1 MKKIDF
7 AKLCQVVSCIDY
19 MYPETFPVLFN
30 VDGKDYVAGIC
41 GWDVTDDTF
50 KKKLE
55 AYLGCVDDMVYI
67 AERCNG
73 ITGITLGLFDPDGVD
88 KKEISEI
95 LAAKCGITEGSVI
108 GLEEEDEENRDTD
121 PYGIFDEIGVGAC
134 LKGFEWIPV
143 ITKEDLARELI
154 DEIEM
159 TEIEDD
165 EDDDIKEEVEEK
177 TVLSEEFKE
186 YYKFP
191 LKMWN
196 DFAVKVF
203 TNDNCMA
210 FDWLLPGNEKYDQ
223 VKIKL
228 LDALNGG
235 DVKFQVRKR
244 FSYNRE
250 NGRIRVRI
258 EEGEHA
264 GAEQNVCLIR
274 GWGMLTGV
282 GGYNL
287 DADKAAEI
295 QDSFAEY
302 CVNIWNNANA

>member
-7 AKLCQVVSCIDY
+7 AKLCQLVSCIDFTE
-19 MYPETFPVLFN
+19 PETYLILFN
-30 VDGKDYVAGIC
+30 VDGRDYEAGLC
-41 GWDVTDDTF
+41 GWCDTDETF

-67 AERCNG
+67 AERYDG
-73 ITGITLGLFDPDGVD
+73 ITGVTLGLFDPDGVD
-88 KKEISEI
+88 KKEIGEI
-95 LAAKCGITEGSVI
+95 LAAKCGITEDSVI
-108 GLEEEDEENRDTD
+108 GLEEDQYRDAD
-121 PYGIFDEIGVGAC
+121 AYGIFDEFGVGNC
-134 LKGFEWIPV
+134 LEGFEWIPML
-143 ITKEDLARELI
+143 TKEDLACELI
-154 DEIEM
+154 IEIEK
-159 TEIEDD
+159 TEIEDG
-165 EDDDIKEEVEEK
+165 EDVDGKEEVEEK
-177 TVLSEEFKE
+177 SVLSEEFKE

-223 VKIKL
+223 VKVKL

>member
-7 AKLCQVVSCIDY
+7 AKLCQAVSCIDFTE
-19 MYPETFPVLFN
+19 PETYLILFN
-30 VDGKDYVAGIC
+30 VDGREYEAGLC
-41 GWDVTDDTF
+41 GWCDTDEAF

-67 AERCNG
+67 AERYDG
-73 ITGITLGLFDPDGVD
+73 IIGPTLGLFDPDGVD
-88 KKEISEI
+88 KKEIGEI
-95 LAAKCGITEGSVI
+95 LAAKCGITEDSVI
-108 GLEEEDEENRDTD
+108 ELEDDYLD
-121 PYGIFDEIGVGAC
+121 GS
-134 LKGFEWIPV
+134 EWIPML
-143 ITKEDLARELI
+143 TKIDLATELI
-154 DEIEM
+154 IEIEK
-159 TEIEDD
+159 TEIKDD
-165 EDDDIKEEVEEK
+165 EDDDIKEEAEKK

-223 VKIKL
+223 VKVKL

>member
-7 AKLCQVVSCIDY
+7 AKLCQRVSCIDFTE
-19 MYPETFPVLFN
+19 PETYLILFN
-30 VDGKDYVAGIC
+30 VDGREYEAGLC
-41 GWDVTDDTF
+41 GWCDTDEAF

-67 AERCNG
+67 AERYDG
-73 ITGITLGLFDPDGVD
+73 IIGPTLGLFDPDGVD
-88 KKEISEI
+88 KKEIGEI
-95 LAAKCGITEGSVI
+95 LAAKCGITEDSVI
-108 GLEEEDEENRDTD
+108 ELEDD
-121 PYGIFDEIGVGAC
+121 C
-134 LKGFEWIPV
+134 LEGFEWIPML
-143 ITKEDLARELI
+143 TKIDLATELI
-154 DEIEM
+154 IEIEK
-159 TEIEDD
+159 TEIKDD

-223 VKIKL
+223 VKVKL

-258 EEGEHA
+258 EEGEQA

>member
-7 AKLCQVVSCIDY
+7 AKLCQHVSCIDFTE
-19 MYPETFPVLFN
+19 PETYLILFN
-30 VDGKDYVAGIC
+30 VDGRDYEAGLC
-41 GWDVTDDTF
+41 GWCDTDEAF

-55 AYLGCVDDMVYI
+55 AYLGCTDDMVYI
-67 AERCNG
+67 AERYDG
-73 ITGITLGLFDPDGVD
+73 ITGPTLGLFDPDGVG
-88 KKEISEI
+88 KKEIGEI
-95 LAAKCGITEGSVI
+95 LAAKCGITEDSVI
-108 GLEEEDEENRDTD
+108 ELEDDYLE
-121 PYGIFDEIGVGAC
+121 
-134 LKGFEWIPV
+134 GFEWIPML
-143 ITKEDLARELI
+143 TKIDLATELI
-154 DEIEM
+154 FEIEK
-159 TEIEDD
+159 TEIKDD

-223 VKIKL
+223 VKVKL

-235 DVKFQVRKR
+235 DVKFQVRKH

-258 EEGEHA
+258 MEGEHA

-302 CVNIWNNANA
+302 CVNVWNNANA